1 MKTKVL
7 KILIVS
13 IIAAVVVGGSIAGI
27 VTVNRENKKEKLVI
41 YNWAD
46 YINTDNLELFK
57 EYYKVKTGIEISVV
71 YSMFD
76 TN

>member
-46 YINTDNLELFK
+46 YINTENLELFK
-57 EYYKVKTGIEISVV
+57 
-71 YSMFD
+71 
-76 TN
+76 